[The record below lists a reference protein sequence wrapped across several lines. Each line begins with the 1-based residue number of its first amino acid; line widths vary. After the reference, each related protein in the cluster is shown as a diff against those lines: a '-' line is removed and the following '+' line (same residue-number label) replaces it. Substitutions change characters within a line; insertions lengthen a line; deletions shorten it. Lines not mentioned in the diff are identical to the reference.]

1 MKAFSSDRVLSKW
14 KDFISHLVSRYGAV
28 RIEEDEMF
36 MVEFWF
42 QENRKV
48 PRGFSDGDF
57 VKNVYVS
64 LDDFMG
70 EKYVGFSSVVGNI
83 IPENLDKALEYLE
96 SWPWG
101 KVVRLQKTR
110 VGTLHADHARIAA
123 QSVVEQIIANIH
135 RIDARRA
142 CAQHHVGKS
151 ARRST
156 HVDTVLLL
164 QRNLKDVERALEL
177 VRTTTD
183 ISIQFTF
190 DPELLVRSDH
200 LTGAQNLAVARHHSP
215 LHNQRSGELNG
226 FQTQL
231 FQKRG
236 IRAAFFHEL

>member
-1 MKAFSSDRVLSKW
+1 MKVYSPDKVLSKW
-14 KDFISHLVSRYGAV
+14 NSFVSHLQARYGAV

-101 KVVRLQKTR
+101 KIEK
-110 VGTLHADHARIAA
+110 GSGSYWFDHSEKISFL
-123 QSVVEQIIANIH
+123 SVE
-135 RIDARRA
+135 DL
-142 CAQHHVGKS
+142 
-151 ARRST
+151 
-156 HVDTVLLL
+156 DFY
-164 QRNLKDVERALEL
+164 
-177 VRTTTD
+177 
-183 ISIQFTF
+183 IS
-190 DPELLVRSDH
+190 
-200 LTGAQNLAVARHHSP
+200 AVALCS
-215 LHNQRSGELNG
+215 RSLEDLFVNNLFNERIINDRFLQLKVPGE
-226 FQTQL
+226 
-231 FQKRG
+231 KRNALADSDRARPGSIESGNIGEKSHG
-236 IRAAFFHEL
+236 IFKKNSGVFFDGKNFRKEK